1 MDEFPGERIVAGS
14 PLHVAVHL
22 AAAGWHAYLL
32 TSVGPDDDGA
42 VARRV
47 MEERSVDT
55 SLVQTHATLPT
66 GTVAVDMSGTQHG
79 FDIHGPAAWDEIES
93 VVDLPE
99 HDVFCYGTLVGRSS
113 VTRSTLFEVL
123 ARAADFK
130 ALDVNLRPPEP
141 FGPALAVGLSQ
152 ATLVK
157 MGAEELPMVAAKFG
171 LDPTA
176 GAFFETFRNI
186 EWLSVSKG
194 AAGAE
199 LHGRAG
205 NVWRAAA
212 PRVSVVDTVGAGD
225 AFFAGLVDALYRG
238 LDGSQALD
246 AAQER
251 AALTIGRRGGLP
263 PP

>member
-1 MDEFPGERIVAGS
+1 
-14 PLHVAVHL
+14 LHVAVHL

-32 TSVGPDDDGA
+32 TSVGPDDDGEF
-42 VARRV
+42 ARRV
-47 MEERSVDT
+47 LDERFVDT

-93 VVDLPE
+93 VEDLPE
-99 HDVFCYGTLVGRSS
+99 HDVFCYGTLAGRST
-113 VTRSTLFEVL
+113 VTRSTLFAVL

-141 FGPALAVGLSQ
+141 FGPALAVGFSQ

-157 MGAEELPMVAAKFG
+157 MGDVELRMIAEQFG

-176 GAFFETFRNI
+176 GALFEAFPNI

-194 AAGAE
+194 ADGAE
-199 LHGRAG
+199 LHSRAG

-238 LDGSQALD
+238 LDGADTLG

-251 AALTIGRRGGLP
+251 AAVTIGKRGGLP